1 MLRPLST
8 ASLLLTALVSLP
20 WPAAAQGPPP
30 ARPELAFE
38 ESAVVASGIRS
49 KGQVAWFSVAREIAD
64 DWATIVRR
72 EDVAEDTDGDGVV
85 RFDLDRPVPLKS
97 IWVAVDLTTGE
108 YAVGTPE
115 GFPLQQLDLPSR
127 GLGRAAS
134 GPEWVESPGQL
145 AEVLIVRPG
154 AGAWGMTAGDGG
166 EGDEG
171 PRGDRRVTVSLPR
184 FHGVRAT
191 AAAPE
196 RYSPRDLVF
205 SIDPD
210 LMKVYVGQVVE
221 PSALP

>member
-1 MLRPLST
+1 M

-20 WPAAAQGPPP
+20 WPAASQGPPTAPPTPP

-38 ESAVVASGIRS
+38 DSAAVVSGIHA

-108 YAVGTPE
+108 YALGTPE
-115 GFPLQQLDLPSR
+115 GFPLQQLDLPGR

-134 GPEWVESPGQL
+134 GPEWVESPGQF

-171 PRGDRRVTVSLPR
+171 ARGDRRVTVSLPR

-210 LMKVYVGQVVE
+210 LMKVYVGQVAE
-221 PSALP
+221 PSTQP